1 MTFWFIIKL
10 YFSSAIVFFAL
21 DMIWIG
27 LVARGFYRSH
37 IGSLLRPN
45 VNWPGAI
52 IFYLIFI
59 AGIEY
64 FAIVPSVVKGS
75 VVHAAI
81 SGALFGFVTYAT
93 YDLTNYATMKDFPL
107 KVALVDMAWGTF
119 LSCMVTVAGYFIATR
134 VL

>member
-1 MTFWFIIKL
+1 MTFWFLVKL
-10 YFSSAIVFFAL
+10 YFSSAIVFFTL

-37 IGSLLRPN
+37 IGSLLRPDI
-45 VNWPGAI
+45 NWPGAI

-59 AGIEY
+59 AGVEY
-64 FAIVPSVVKGS
+64 FAILPSLAKNS
-75 VVHAAI
+75 AFQAAAA
-81 SGALFGFVTYAT
+81 GALFGFVSYAT

-107 KVALVDMAWGTF
+107 IVALVDMAWGAL
-119 LSCMVTVAGYFIATR
+119 LSCMVTTAGYFIATR

>member
-1 MTFWFIIKL
+1 MTFGFLIKL
-10 YFSSAIVFFAL
+10 YFSSAVVFFTL

-37 IGSLLRPN
+37 IGGLLRPD

-64 FAIVPSVVKGS
+64 FAILPSVAKGS
-75 VVHAAI
+75 AFQAAFT
-81 SGALFGFVTYAT
+81 GALFGFVSYAT

-107 KVALVDMAWGTF
+107 IVALVDMAWGAL
-119 LSCMVTVAGYFIATR
+119 LSGTVTTAGYFFATR

>member
-107 KVALVDMAWGTF
+107 KVALVDMAWGAS
-119 LSCMVTVAGYFIATR
+119 LSCMVTTAGYFIATR

>member
-10 YFSSAIVFFAL
+10 YFSSAIVFFTL

-119 LSCMVTVAGYFIATR
+119 LSWMVTVAGYFIATL

>member
-1 MTFWFIIKL
+1 MTFWFLIKL
-10 YFSSAIVFFAL
+10 YFSSAVVFFTL

-37 IGSLLRPN
+37 IGSLLRPD

-59 AGIEY
+59 AGVEY
-64 FAIVPSVVKGS
+64 FAILPSLTKGS
-75 VVHAAI
+75 AFQAAFA
-81 SGALFGFVTYAT
+81 GALFGLVSYAT

-107 KVALVDMAWGTF
+107 IVALVDMAWGAF
-119 LSCMVTVAGYFIATR
+119 LSCMVTVAGYFLATR
-134 VL
+134 LL

>member
-1 MTFWFIIKL
+1 MTYGFFIKL
-10 YFSSAIVFFAL
+10 YFSSAVVFFTL

-27 LVARGFYRSH
+27 LVARSFYRAH
-37 IGSLLRPN
+37 IGSLLRN
-45 VNWPGAI
+45 DVNWPSAI

-64 FAIVPSVVKGS
+64 FAILPSVAKGS
-75 VVHAAI
+75 ACHAAI
-81 SGALFGFVTYAT
+81 AGALFGLVTYAT

-107 KVALVDMAWGTF
+107 KVALVDMAWGAF
-119 LSCMVTVAGYFIATR
+119 LSCMVTLAGYFLATR